1 MKYQVTIDTVCLQ
14 IDLTQE
20 DSRNTMIEEIL
31 GLFRKENL
39 YIGYKD
45 YPINLH
51 SNFYIREYHVYA
63 NNIVISS
70 IRAGSFTIKSSV
82 TNTVMTTYYISLE
95 FAGLMT
101 YHPQRDKIT
110 HDTLMRMCAF
120 LNTRNITFKLTGLD
134 ISLDLFTKYE
144 NVLAL
149 CTKKSPKT
157 IYHEAN
163 EIQFYDTTSY
173 IEKIPNNKIHLAVQR
188 AYLYDKAVKESL
200 PYPLTRFELKLQ
212 PKFFNKNRENMLS
225 GIVNAL
231 DRYHVMYVPNK
242 KEKQHLMDEY
252 DKRPTLRQRDI
263 KKLKFDSYRCYPDV
277 SAIVEFINALFTIR
291 EQDIIEKY

>member
-20 DSRNTMIEEIL
+20 EKRNTMIEDIL

-39 YIGYKD
+39 YIAYKD
-45 YPINLH
+45 YPINIH
-51 SNFYIREYHVYA
+51 SNFYIREYYVYS
-63 NNIVISS
+63 NNIVIAS
-70 IRAGSFTIKSSV
+70 IRAGSFSIKNSV
-82 TNTVMTTYYISLE
+82 TNAVITTYYISLE
-95 FAGLMT
+95 VAGLMT

-110 HDTLMRMCAF
+110 HDTLMRACAF
-120 LNTRNITFKLTGLD
+120 FNTKNITFKLTGLD

-157 IYHEAN
+157 VYHRAN
-163 EIQFYDTTSY
+163 EVQFYDTTRY
-173 IEKIPNNKIHLAVQR
+173 IEKIPNNKVPLVVQR
-188 AYLYDKAVKESL
+188 AYLYDKAVKENL

-225 GIVNAL
+225 GIMNAL

-242 KEKQHLMDEY
+242 KEKQYLMGEY
-252 DKRPTLRQRDI
+252 DKHPILRQRDI
-263 KKLKFDSYRCYPDV
+263 KKLKFYGYRCYPDISV
-277 SAIVEFINALFTIR
+277 VVGFINALFTVR
-291 EQDIIEKY
+291 EQDIIAKY